1 MVPIVGVGA
10 SAGGVEALQG
20 FFGGMPKEP
29 GMAFVVVTHLNPQRE
44 SLLHEVVARFTPM
57 PVLVA
62 AHGVRVERD
71 HVYILPSDAVL
82 TISGGRLDIRKP
94 DPLHRER
101 KPIDLFLSSLAVDQ
115 GEYAAAAILSGGDG
129 DGTLGAKAIKQR
141 GGLTMAQVRDGHG
154 PTHPDMPQTAI
165 ATGFIDL
172 AVPVAEMGPK
182 LVDFARSLDLLDG
195 MTEGADAQHG
205 TPGALDE
212 VRLEICAILRT
223 QLGHDFSGYKPKT
236 FLRRVQRRMQVA
248 QLATIEAYLDRLRA
262 DPAEVGALFRDL
274 LINVTSFFRDADA
287 FETLGRTVVPKL
299 FEGRGADDT
308 IRIWVPGCATG
319 EEVYSIAILMREHI
333 ETLSAVPK
341 VQVFATDID
350 EHALAIARAGRYPEG
365 LLEGVSPDRRRRFF
379 SADGGHLLIGKEV
392 RDLCI
397 FSPHSV
403 LRDPPF
409 SKLDMVSC
417 RNLLIYF
424 GPEAQN
430 QVIPVFH
437 YALRPGGY
445 LFLGTS
451 ENVSQFSDLF
461 GAIDKKHRIFRSRE
475 DGGATVR
482 RLPLSIAGLA
492 PGHSQESRIRRVM
505 PAAAGL
511 RHAVEAR
518 VLEQFAPPH
527 VVVNRD
533 GDVIHYSARTGKY
546 LEAAVGVPNRQLVA
560 MARRGLRLDLRTA
573 LREAVETGRSI
584 IREGLAVESDDERV
598 QIVTL
603 TIEPMARNEGE
614 EPLFLVLFAD
624 QGATLSRDE
633 ALARLH
639 VPAEGAALQLEREL
653 RDTRER
659 LQSLVEEYETALE
672 ELKSSNE
679 ELVSVNEE
687 SQSTNEELEASKE
700 ELQSLNEELHT
711 VNTELSSKVDAL
723 DTANS
728 DLQNLFES
736 SQLATVF
743 LDKDLVI
750 RSFTPLVA
758 DIFNILPGDRGRPL
772 TDLTSRIALP
782 TLTADVRTTLTA
794 GDIIERRIEAAE
806 NGRTYLVRLAPYRN
820 SLNRVDGVV
829 LTFVDVTSLAR
840 AEAHLRTLVSELN
853 HRVRNMLAIV
863 IAVTEQTARGATS
876 VAAFHETFVGRLHA
890 MAKSYALLSEENWT
904 ETSIRTL
911 AREQLAP
918 FGKSRVKLD
927 GPEIRLKP
935 KSALSLGMI
944 LHELAT
950 NAGKYGALS
959 VAEGQVTVTWAQHRN
974 EIRLDWT
981 ETGGPA
987 PAAPARLGFGL
998 RLVDRETEHALG
1010 GKAELNFAH
1019 EGLIATLR
1027 FEGE

>member
-1 MVPIVGVGA
+1 MIPIVGVGA

-20 FFGGMPKEP
+20 FFGGMPQEP
-29 GMAFVVVTHLNPQRE
+29 GMAFVIVTHLNPQRK
-44 SLLHEVVARFTPM
+44 SLLHEVVARLTPM

-71 HVYILPSDAVL
+71 HVYVLPSDAIL
-82 TISGGRLDIRKP
+82 TIAGGTLDVRKP

-101 KPIDLFLSSLAVDQ
+101 KPIDLFLSSLAEDR

-129 DGTLGAKAIKQR
+129 DGTLGAKAVKQR
-141 GGLTMAQVRDGHG
+141 GGLTLAQVADGHG
-154 PTHPDMPQTAI
+154 PAHPDMPQTAI

-172 AVPVAEMGPK
+172 AVPAAEMGPQ
-182 LVDFARSLDLLDG
+182 LVEFARSLNQLDRL
-195 MTEGADAQHG
+195 TESANTEDERLSAVE
-205 TPGALDE
+205 E
-212 VRLEICAILRT
+212 VRLEICATLRN
-223 QLGHDFSGYKPKT
+223 QLGHDFAGYKPKT
-236 FLRRVQRRMQVA
+236 FLRRVQRRMQIN

-262 DPAEVGALFRDL
+262 DPTEVGVLFRDL

-287 FETLGRTVVPKL
+287 FETLARTVIPKL
-299 FEGRGADDT
+299 FEGRGADEA

-319 EEVYSIAILMREHI
+319 EEVYSVAILMREHM

-341 VQVFATDID
+341 VQLFATDID
-350 EHALAIARAGRYPEG
+350 EHALAIARTGRYPEG
-365 LLEGVSPDRRRRFF
+365 LLDGVSPDRRQRFF
-379 SADGGHLLIGKEV
+379 STDGASFVIGKEV

-409 SKLDMVSC
+409 STLDLVSC

-424 GPEAQN
+424 GPEAQR

-461 GAIDKKHRIFRSRE
+461 GAVDKKHRIFRSRD
-475 DGGATVR
+475 DGGEMAR
-482 RLPLSIAGLA
+482 RLPLSVAGLT
-492 PGHSQESRIRRVM
+492 PGKAHDSRIRRAV

-527 VVVNRD
+527 VVINRD
-533 GDVIHYSARTGKY
+533 GDVVHYSARTGKY
-546 LEAAVGVPNRQLVA
+546 LEPAVGIPNRHLVA

-573 LREAVETGRSI
+573 LREAVETGRTI
-584 IREGLAVESDDERV
+584 VREGLAVESDDERV
-598 QIVTL
+598 QIITL
-603 TIEPMARNEGE
+603 TIEPMARNESE

-624 QGATLSRDE
+624 QGATLSREE
-633 ALARLH
+633 ALARLQ
-639 VPAEGAALQLEREL
+639 VPADGAALQLEREL

-711 VNTELSSKVDAL
+711 VNSELNSKVDAL
-723 DTANS
+723 DLANS

-743 LDKDLVI
+743 LDKNLVI
-750 RSFTPLVA
+750 RSFTPAVA

-772 TDLTSRIALP
+772 TDLTSRISLP
-782 TLTADVRTTLTA
+782 TLTEDVRTTLEA
-794 GDIIERRIEAAE
+794 GNSMERRVEAVE
-806 NGRTYLVRLAPYRN
+806 NDRTYLVRLAPYRN
-820 SLNRVDGVV
+820 SLNRIDGVV
-829 LTFVDVTSLAR
+829 VTFVDVTSLAR
-840 AEAHLRTLVSELN
+840 AEEHQRTLVSELN

-863 IAVTEQTARGATS
+863 IAVAEQTVRGAAS
-876 VAAFHETFVGRLHA
+876 IEAFHETFVGRLQA
-890 MAKSYALLSEENWT
+890 MATSYSLLSEESWT
-904 ETSIRTL
+904 ETSIKTL

-918 FGKSRVKLD
+918 FGKRRVKLD

-935 KSALSLGMI
+935 KCALSLGMV

-959 VAEGQVTVTWAQHRN
+959 MPEGEVSVTWSQKKN
-974 EIRLDWT
+974 DIKVVWK

-987 PAAPARLGFGL
+987 PTAPAKPGFGL
-998 RLVDRETEHALG
+998 KLVERETQHALG
-1010 GKAELNFAH
+1010 GKSELRFAP
-1019 EGLIATLR
+1019 EGLVVTLR
-1027 FEGE
+1027 FEL